1 MNNKK
6 FLSAVVLGYG
16 NFDETSRKCLNSLI
30 EDAQENNVSLLAV
43 DNGSADDSANK
54 LLNFQKDH
62 PYLQVQLN
70 SENLGFGGGMNQAV
84 SLLDSEWILLV
95 NSDIIF
101 PPKSL
106 SRFASSLK
114 KCPEQFGIVGPLTN
128 NAGNEQCIYLP
139 GFSAE
144 EIIQNS
150 SGIIDNPCGLFT
162 PAYRADF
169 CCVAIKKKLW
179 DELEGLDRKYGK
191 GYYEDFDF
199 SMRAHN
205 LGYGC
210 AVCEDSFVYHE
221 GSLSFKKNPMRDA
234 LIRRN
239 KLLFLK
245 IHPKAKLHH
254 QRECNWSAIN
264 FYLNYLLNPGINQRL
279 ILRLQLA
286 KKILPKSFVKKIVWS
301 RKVKKLE
308 KLLSTIQP

>member
-16 NFDETSRKCLNSLI
+16 NFDETSKKCLASLL
-30 EDAQENNVSLLAV
+30 EQAKENTVGLLAV
-43 DNGSADDSANK
+43 DNGSPDDSANK

-62 PYLQVQLN
+62 PYLEVQLN
-70 SENLGFGGGMNQAV
+70 SKNLGFGGGMNQAV
-84 SLLDSEWILLV
+84 GQLDSEWILLV

-106 SRFASSLK
+106 LRLVSSLK

-139 GFSAE
+139 GASAE
-144 EIIQNS
+144 DIIQNAS
-150 SGIIDNPCGLFT
+150 SIIDNPCGLFT

-169 CCVAIKKKLW
+169 CCVAIRKKLW

-205 LGYGC
+205 LGFGC

-221 GSLSFKKNPMRDA
+221 GSLSFKNNPTQDA
-234 LIRRN
+234 LIRSN
-239 KLLFLK
+239 KLIFLST
-245 IHPKAKLHH
+245 HPQAKLHH

-264 FYLNYLLNPGINQRL
+264 FYLNHLLTPEINQRL
-279 ILRLQLA
+279 ILRLKLA
-286 KKILPKSFVKKIVWS
+286 KKILPKSFLKKLFWS
-301 RKVKKLE
+301 RKLKKL
-308 KLLSTIQP
+308 KKILRVIQL